1 MYKLPTKKLAFT
13 LIEVIVS
20 LGLAAA
26 LALLMLLLG
35 TTALSTDAKVNNRQL
50 AAAVVEAQLELL
62 SANVAL
68 RQNPKNSG
76 QLNPVRQTFWA
87 AADGAYSGPGT
98 NASIESGG
106 ISYKLSYH
114 ITAVT
119 NTNPALNASGNRL
132 RKVDLTASW
141 WEGEEGRPGYG
152 NLTITR
158 SRVLRESD
166 VR

>member
-1 MYKLPTKKLAFT
+1 MYKLATKKLAFT

-62 SANVAL
+62 GANVAI
-68 RQNPKNSG
+68 RQDPKNRDVPN
-76 QLNPVRQTFWA
+76 LVREQFWM

-98 NASIESGG
+98 SPSIDSGG
-106 ISYKLSYH
+106 TSYSLSYH
-114 ITAVT
+114 ITTVT

-141 WEGEEGRPGYG
+141 WEGEKGRPGYG
-152 NLTITR
+152 NLSITR